1 MAGTWNRGDP
11 TGLAVKKMGPLGSGF
26 GTITATGT
34 LFADFIH
41 VRIPL
46 AVTSTANA
54 ATNWIN
60 PEDGTVLAKAMLILT
75 VAGTGTFD
83 MGRGTDGTGLGS
95 GFIDGGTLTVGVH
108 AYGTVLG
115 TAAASATIGGV
126 DGEYQLVGPGGTGTN
141 NSIVLLHSDTI
152 TSTAAGFMV
161 VTYMR
166 VQP

>member
-1 MAGTWNRGDP
+1 MAGTFNRGDP
-11 TGLAVKKMGPLGSGF
+11 TGLAVKKMGPMGTGF

-34 LFADFIH
+34 LFAGFVH

-60 PEDGTVLAKAMLILT
+60 PEDGTVMAKAHLVIT
-75 VAGTGTFD
+75 TAGTGTFTL
-83 MGRGTDGTGLGS
+83 GRGSDGTGNATTWIS
-95 GFIDGGTLTVGVH
+95 VGTLTVGVH
-108 AYGTVLG
+108 SYGTVLG
-115 TAAASATIGGV
+115 TVAGSATAGAV
-126 DGEYQLVGPGGTGTN
+126 DAEYLLFGPGGTGTN
-141 NSIVLLHSDTI
+141 NSINLTHSDTP
-152 TSTAAGFMV
+152 TSTAAGFMY